1 MKNQIQIVDN
11 FIMNE
16 RLRTNRMKLV
26 AIEDFVQIYL
36 DSGTERETGFRKR
49 ANIRLNTDQLKI
61 LKEWLNNVELNNDNT
76 SQQ

>member
-26 AIEDFVQIYL
+26 EVEEFIQIYL

-49 ANIRLNTDQLKI
+49 ANIRLNAIQLKK
-61 LKEWLNNVELNNDNT
+61 LKEWFDNLELKV
-76 SQQ
+76 